1 MTRYNAPKLGKYLTI
16 FGICVFFCSIII
28 AIVMGILDMK
38 KQQVEEE
45 KLVKFLDTY
54 CEVVEY
60 GLNKKPSKYSCD
72 QVIFNIK

>member
-1 MTRYNAPKLGKYLTI
+1 MTRYNAPNLGKYLTI
-16 FGICVFFCSIII
+16 FGVCLFFCSIII

-60 GLNKKPSKYSCD
+60 GLNKKPTKYSCD

>member
-1 MTRYNAPKLGKYLTI
+1 MTRYNSPKLGKYLTI

-60 GLNKKPSKYSCD
+60 GLNKKPTKYSCD
-72 QVIFNIK
+72 QVIFNVK

>member
-1 MTRYNAPKLGKYLTI
+1 MTRYNAPKLGKYMTV

-60 GLNKKPSKYSCD
+60 GLNKKPTKYSCD
-72 QVIFNIK
+72 QVIFNVK

>member
-28 AIVMGILDMK
+28 AIVMGIRDMK
-38 KQQVEEE
+38 KEKEDEE
-45 KLVKFLDTY
+45 KLIKFLDTY

-60 GLNKKPSKYSCD
+60 GLNKKPTKYSCD

>member
-1 MTRYNAPKLGKYLTI
+1 MTRSNAPKLGKYLTI

-72 QVIFNIK
+72 QVIFNVK

>member
-1 MTRYNAPKLGKYLTI
+1 MTRYNAPRLGKYLTI
-16 FGICVFFCSIII
+16 FGFCAFFSIII
-28 AIVMGILDMK
+28 GAIVWGILDMK

-45 KLVKFLDTY
+45 KLIKFLDTY

-60 GLNKKPSKYSCD
+60 GLNKKPTKYSCD

>member
-1 MTRYNAPKLGKYLTI
+1 
-16 FGICVFFCSIII
+16 
-28 AIVMGILDMK
+28 MGILDMK

-72 QVIFNIK
+72 QVIFNVK